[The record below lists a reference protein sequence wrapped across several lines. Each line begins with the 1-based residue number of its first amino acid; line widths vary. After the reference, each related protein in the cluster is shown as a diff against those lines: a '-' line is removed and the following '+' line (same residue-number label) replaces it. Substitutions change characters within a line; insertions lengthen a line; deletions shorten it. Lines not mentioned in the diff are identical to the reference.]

1 MRSRFDAS
9 LGGAVNCST
18 PVVVLAPGVY
28 EGHGVARTL
37 GRLGVPVYGVHV
49 DLRSPGV
56 RSRYWRE
63 NISWP
68 LPSAPP
74 RKSVDWLLQLGRRIG
89 SRPIVIATND
99 ASCLLLAEYAAEL
112 AQEYCFPTQP
122 PGLALSL
129 SSKQQM
135 YYLCKEHDIPTPETS
150 FPRSRQDVL
159 EFIEGATFPVML
171 KPIENRVAQ
180 RHSGVRMAIIQDA
193 RALLRQYDEMETP
206 GAPNFMIQEY
216 IPGGPDMVWMFNGY
230 FDEDSRCLFGITGN
244 KLRQYPPYTGMTSLG
259 VCVTNAVV
267 ARQTT
272 DFMAAV
278 RYRGVLDID
287 YKYDARTDQYMLL
300 DVNPRVGASF
310 RLFVDSAGMDVVRA
324 LYLDLTGQ
332 TVVVGDAREGRK
344 WLVENYD
351 VVSSLRYFRDGRLSA
366 AEWLRSFRGVE
377 EASWFAWDDL
387 APLPAMVWRS
397 VARGF
402 ERLSARR
409 RVAPDG
415 DGAAT
420 PDPVRSR

>member
-1 MRSRFDAS
+1 MQPSR
-9 LGGAVNCST
+9 AVNCST

-28 EGHGVARTL
+28 DTGHGVARTL
-37 GRLGVPVYGVHV
+37 GRLGVTVYGVHI
-49 DLRSPGV
+49 DRHSPAA

-63 NISWP
+63 NLSWP
-68 LPSAPP
+68 LQSAPP
-74 RKSVDWLLQLGRRIG
+74 RESVDWLLRLGRRIG
-89 SRPIVIATND
+89 SRPMLIATND
-99 ASCLLLAEYAAEL
+99 ASCLLVAEYAVEL
-112 AQEYCFPTQP
+112 AQEYRFPTQP

-129 SSKQQM
+129 SSKQGM
-135 YYLCKEHDIPTPETS
+135 YHLCKEHRIPTPETV

-159 EFIEGATFPVML
+159 EFSEGATFPVML
-171 KPIENRVAQ
+171 KPIENRVAH
-180 RHSGVRMAIIQDA
+180 RNAGMRMAVIEDA
-193 RALLRQYDEMETP
+193 AALLRQYDEMETP
-206 GAPNFMIQEY
+206 EAPNLMIQEY

-230 FDEDSRCLFGITGN
+230 FNEDSRCLFGITGK

-259 VCVTNAVV
+259 ICVPNEAV

-278 RYRGVLDID
+278 GYRGVLDIG
-287 YKYDARTDQYMLL
+287 YKYDARTEEYKLL

-310 RLFVDSAGMDVVRA
+310 RLFVDSVGMDVVQA

-332 TVVVGDAREGRK
+332 PVAVGNPREGRK

-366 AEWLRSFRGVE
+366 GEWLRSFRGVE

-409 RVAPDG
+409 RRVAPQRN
-415 DGAAT
+415 GAPS
-420 PDPVRSR
+420 PDPARSR